1 MSISCPHCGTVA
13 DAAADA
19 AGQILCAS
27 CGAGF
32 RLERGTTIAWVPSE
46 HQKTLGKFELIDQ
59 VGAGAFGSVYRA
71 RDTELGRVVA
81 VKVPRAGNVGSS
93 GDADRFLREARS
105 VAQLRHPSIVPVF
118 EIGQDSGVPFL
129 VSEFVH
135 GITLADLLTSER
147 LPPRTAAELV
157 AELADALHYA
167 HGQGVIHRDVKPS
180 NIMLE
185 KRGQD
190 DKAPARYL
198 PRLMDFGLAKRE
210 AGEATMTVE
219 GQVLGTP
226 AYMSPEQARGES
238 HQVDGR
244 SDIYSLG
251 VILYQLLTG
260 ELPFKGN
267 ARMLLHHVLN
277 DEPKRPRQRDPKM
290 PRDLETVCLK
300 AMAKE
305 PARRYP
311 DAGELSADLRRYLKG
326 EAIRARPV
334 SQAERAWRWCRR
346 NPAVA
351 GLTAAIVLLLG
362 GLIGLAAWGLR
373 SQREPAAPPVN
384 GGNVAADTPAEDELL
399 QVVAELDRTDPEWR
413 LEQIDKNRAGG
424 RRVVIPP
431 ERDGPA
437 QVRAI
442 VALLRAQ
449 RWTSSEA
456 NARWWELWNR
466 SIPIRLKD
474 DEAHFLRGEL
484 AKVPEALA
492 RAREMYKHD
501 LGQFPLVYT
510 RTGVDTLLPEHQDT
524 RSVAGF
530 LEWDVLSLIHEG
542 QVDGALRDCRGIMT
556 GARLFDDPMLLV
568 QLIRV
573 ACASIGVAA
582 LERTLAGG
590 EGADAE
596 LAAVQKLLADEAA
609 FPRLVVAARGERGMI
624 HWLLTALESGDLDP
638 AKIVDFFG
646 PDWEKK
652 LARVPRGQAA
662 RPFHAAV
669 LNELTRWVE
678 ITRRPLHEQ
687 PALVERWDHDKAA
700 HLGDAGFLLD
710 NYPAVKLTAAAQ
722 RVQALLGAALAAVAA
737 ERYRL
742 AKKDWP
748 RDLAALVPEYLP
760 EVPTD
765 PFDGQPM
772 RYRRT
777 ADGIVIYA
785 VGPDGV
791 DNQGALDRTFRK
803 PEGTDVGFQ
812 VWDVAKR
819 RSSLQ
824 R

>member
-1 MSISCPHCGTVA
+1 VDS
-13 DAAADA
+13 AADA
-19 AGQILCAS
+19 TGQILCAS

-32 RLERGTTIAWVPSE
+32 RLERGTTVGWVPPE

-147 LPPRTAAELV
+147 LPPRAAAELV
-157 AELADALHYA
+157 ADIADALRYA

-185 KRGQD
+185 KRGPD
-190 DKAPARYL
+190 GPASGRYV

-210 AGEATMTVE
+210 AGEVTMTLE

-267 ARMLLHHVLN
+267 ARMLLHQVLD
-277 DEPKRPRQRDPKM
+277 DEPKPPRQRDPKV
-290 PRDLETVCLK
+290 PRDLETICQK

-305 PARRYP
+305 PTRRYL
-311 DAGELSADLRRYLKG
+311 DAGELAADLRRYLKG

-334 SQAERAWRWCRR
+334 GRAERAWRWCRR

-351 GLTAAIVLLLG
+351 GLTAAIVVLLG
-362 GLIGLAAWGLR
+362 GLVGLAAWGLR
-373 SQREPAAPPVN
+373 PQRWPAVPQVTPGN
-384 GGNVAADTPAEDELL
+384 GAADAPAEDELL
-399 QVVAELDRTDPEWR
+399 RVVGELDRTDPAWR
-413 LEQIDKNRAGG
+413 LEQIDRNRAAGL
-424 RRVVIPP
+424 RVIIPP

-442 VALLRAQ
+442 VAILRPR
-449 RWTSSEA
+449 RWLSPEA
-456 NARWWELWNR
+456 DARRSELWSR
-466 SIPIRLKD
+466 SVRVRLNE
-474 DEAHFLRGEL
+474 DEAQFVRGEL
-484 AKVPEALA
+484 AKVPDALA
-492 RAREMYKHD
+492 KAREMYKHD
-501 LGQFPLVYT
+501 QGQFPIVWT
-510 RTGVDTLLPEHQDT
+510 RTGLDTLLPEHEDT
-524 RSVAGF
+524 RSVVNF
-530 LEWDVLSLIHEG
+530 LTWDALLQIHEG
-542 QVDGALRDCRGIMT
+542 QVDGALRDCRGILT
-556 GARLFDDPMLLV
+556 CARLCDDPIEIV
-568 QLIRV
+568 QLLRI
-573 ACASIGVAA
+573 ACAAIGVSA
-582 LERTLAGG
+582 LERTLSGG
-590 EGADAE
+590 QGQEAE
-596 LAAVQKLLADEAA
+596 LVAVQKLLADEAA
-609 FPRLVVAARGERGMI
+609 FPWLLVSARGERGMV

-638 AKIVDFFG
+638 AKIVGTAG
-646 PDWEKK
+646 PGWEEK

-662 RPFHAAV
+662 RPVHAAI
-669 LNELTRWVE
+669 LTELTRWVE

-687 PALVERWDHDKAA
+687 RGLVERWDRDKATR
-700 HLGDAGFLLD
+700 LGDTAFLLD
-710 NYPAVKLTAAAQ
+710 NHPALKLTAAAQ
-722 RVQALLGAALAAVAA
+722 RVKAGLESALAAVAA

-742 AKKDWP
+742 ANKHWP
-748 RDLAALVPEYLP
+748 RDLAALVPEYLAQ
-760 EVPTD
+760 VPTD
-765 PFDGQPM
+765 PYDGQPL

-791 DNQGALDRTFRK
+791 DNQGTLDRTGR
-803 PEGTDVGFQ
+803 PADGTDAGFQ
-812 VWDVAKR
+812 LWDVANR
-819 RSSLQ
+819 RSPLQ
-824 R
+824 Q